1 MSFSLSCT
9 ALVGTNKAGTLKPDA
24 DGYYQV
30 VLGALDVFNNTGA
43 FYPEATARQLFQASS
58 SLMRRIASGN
68 LRGEY
73 GHPTPE
79 PGMSI
84 DAFIA
89 RVRRIDEDRICMHI
103 RKVWVDYSFKNLQ
116 GQPIIAILGEIRPS
130 GPRGPALKDQ
140 LENRFEDVCFSIRSL
155 THDYPANGRMTKN
168 FKMIVTWDYVNEP
181 GLDVARKW
189 NAPSMENLK
198 DAAGAMAKPLEERFI
213 MPFQITGMAKAQ
225 GPSMFGMESN
235 GGVSLEEMAEV
246 MSEAENEPVI
256 PSWTKW

>member
-30 VLGALDVFNNTGA
+30 VLGALDVYNNTGA

-79 PGMSI
+79 PGMSM
-84 DAFIA
+84 DAFVA

-103 RKVWVDYSFKNLQ
+103 RKVWIDYSFKNLQ
-116 GQPIIAILGEIRPS
+116 GQPIIAILGEVRPS

-155 THDYPANGRMTKN
+155 THDFNSGGRLTKN

-189 NAPSMENLK
+189 NSPAMENLK
-198 DAAGAMAKPLEERFI
+198 EPVLAKQLEERFI
-213 MPFQITGMAKAQ
+213 MPFQIANMAKTQ
-225 GPSMFGMESN
+225 GPNMLGMESN

-246 MSEAENEPVI
+246 MSEAEKEVTP
-256 PSWTKW
+256 PAWMKW

>member
-30 VLGALDVFNNTGA
+30 VLGALDVYNNTGA

-79 PGMSI
+79 PGMSM
-84 DAFIA
+84 DAFVA

-103 RKVWVDYSFKNLQ
+103 RKVWIDYSFKNLK
-116 GQPIIAILGEIRPS
+116 GQPIIAILGEVRPS

-155 THDYPANGRMTKN
+155 THDFNSGGRLTKN

-189 NAPSMENLK
+189 NSPAMENLK
-198 DAAGAMAKPLEERFI
+198 EPVLAKQLEERFI
-213 MPFQITGMAKAQ
+213 MPFQIANMAKAQ
-225 GPSMFGMESN
+225 GPNMLGMESN

-246 MSEAENEPVI
+246 MSEVEKETTPPA
-256 PSWTKW
+256 WMKW

>member
-30 VLGALDVFNNTGA
+30 VLGALDVYNNTGA

-79 PGMSI
+79 PGMSM
-84 DAFIA
+84 DAFVA

-103 RKVWVDYSFKNLQ
+103 RKVWIDYSFKNLQ
-116 GQPIIAILGEIRPS
+116 GQPIIAILGEVRPS

-155 THDYPANGRMTKN
+155 THDFNSGGRLTKN

-189 NAPSMENLK
+189 NSPAMENLK
-198 DAAGAMAKPLEERFI
+198 EPVLAKQLEERFI
-213 MPFQITGMAKAQ
+213 MPFQIANMAKTQ
-225 GPSMFGMESN
+225 GPNMLGMESN

-246 MSEAENEPVI
+246 MSEVEKETTPPAWMN
-256 PSWTKW
+256 W

>member
-30 VLGALDVFNNTGA
+30 VLGALDVYNNTGA

-79 PGMSI
+79 PGMSM
-84 DAFIA
+84 DAFVA

-103 RKVWVDYSFKNLQ
+103 RKVWIDYSFKNLK

-155 THDYPANGRMTKN
+155 THDFNSGGRLTKN

-181 GLDVARKW
+181 GLAIAHKW
-189 NAPSMENLK
+189 NAPGLESHVDVDTKDLTVSLTEQIILPGQLLAMSRKRQASGASMES
-198 DAAGAMAKPLEERFI
+198 D
-213 MPFQITGMAKAQ
+213 TGI
-225 GPSMFGMESN
+225 
-235 GGVSLEEMAEV
+235 SLESLIEV
-246 MSEAENEPVI
+246 MTTDTQTKRPV
-256 PSWTKW
+256 SAGW

>member
-30 VLGALDVFNNTGA
+30 VLGALDVYNNTGA

-79 PGMSI
+79 PGMSM
-84 DAFIA
+84 DAFVA

-103 RKVWVDYSFKNLQ
+103 RKVWIDYSFKNLQ
-116 GQPIIAILGEIRPS
+116 GQPIIAILGEVRPS

-155 THDYPANGRMTKN
+155 THDFNSGGRLTKN

-189 NAPSMENLK
+189 NSPAMENLK
-198 DAAGAMAKPLEERFI
+198 EPVLAKQLEERFI
-213 MPFQITGMAKAQ
+213 MPFQIANMAKAQ
-225 GPSMFGMESN
+225 GPNMLGMESN

-246 MSEAENEPVI
+246 MSEVEKETTPPAWMN
-256 PSWTKW
+256 W

>member
-43 FYPEATARQLFQASS
+43 FYPEASARQLFQASS

-79 PGMSI
+79 PGMNI
-84 DAFIA
+84 DAFVA
-89 RVRRIDEDRICMHI
+89 RVRRIDEKQVCMHI

-116 GQPIIAILGEIRPS
+116 GQPIIAILGEVRPS
-130 GPRGPALKDQ
+130 GPHGETLKSQ
-140 LENRFEDVCFSIRSL
+140 FENPHEDVCFSIRSL
-155 THDYPANGRMTKN
+155 THDFMSGGRMTKN

-189 NAPSMENLK
+189 NAPTLENLK
-198 DAAGAMAKPLEERFI
+198 EPVAMAKPLEERFI
-213 MPFQITGMAKAQ
+213 MPFQISGMAKTQ
-225 GPSMFGMESN
+225 GPGMFGMESN

-246 MSEAENEPVI
+246 MADSEKETVVPA
-256 PSWTKW
+256 WMKW

>member
-30 VLGALDVFNNTGA
+30 VLGALDVYNNTGA

-79 PGMSI
+79 PGMSM
-84 DAFIA
+84 DAFVA

-103 RKVWVDYSFKNLQ
+103 RKVWIDYSFKNLQ
-116 GQPIIAILGEIRPS
+116 GQPIIAILGEVRPS

-155 THDYPANGRMTKN
+155 THDFNSGGRLTKN

-189 NAPSMENLK
+189 NSPAMENLK
-198 DAAGAMAKPLEERFI
+198 EPVLAKQLEERFI
-213 MPFQITGMAKAQ
+213 MPFQIANMAKAQ
-225 GPSMFGMESN
+225 GPNMLGMESN

-246 MSEAENEPVI
+246 MSEAEKEVTP
-256 PSWTKW
+256 PAWMKW

>member
-30 VLGALDVFNNTGA
+30 VLGALDVYNNTGA

-79 PGMSI
+79 PGMSM
-84 DAFIA
+84 DAFVA

-103 RKVWVDYSFKNLQ
+103 RKVWIDYSFKNLK

-155 THDYPANGRMTKN
+155 THDFNSGGRLTKN

-189 NAPSMENLK
+189 NSPAMESLK
-198 DAAGAMAKPLEERFI
+198 EPVLAKQLEERFI
-213 MPFQITGMAKAQ
+213 MPFQIANMAKTQ
-225 GPSMFGMESN
+225 GPNMLGMESN

-246 MSEAENEPVI
+246 MSEVEKETTPPAWMN
-256 PSWTKW
+256 W

>member
-30 VLGALDVFNNTGA
+30 VLGALDVYNNTGA

-79 PGMSI
+79 PGMSM
-84 DAFIA
+84 DAFVA

-103 RKVWVDYSFKNLQ
+103 RKVWIDYSFKNLK

-155 THDYPANGRMTKN
+155 THDFNSGGRLTKN

-189 NAPSMENLK
+189 NSPAMESLK
-198 DAAGAMAKPLEERFI
+198 EPVLAKQLEERFI
-213 MPFQITGMAKAQ
+213 MPFQIANMAKTR
-225 GPSMFGMESN
+225 GPNMLGMESN

-246 MSEAENEPVI
+246 MSEVEKETTPPAWMN
-256 PSWTKW
+256 W

>member
-9 ALVGTNKAGTLKPDA
+9 ALVGTNKAGTLKPDT

-30 VLGALDVFNNTGA
+30 VLGALDVYNNTGA

-79 PGMSI
+79 PGMSM
-84 DAFIA
+84 DAFVA

-103 RKVWVDYSFKNLQ
+103 RKVWIDYSFKNLQ
-116 GQPIIAILGEIRPS
+116 GQPIIAILGEVRPS

-155 THDYPANGRMTKN
+155 THDFNSGGRLTKN

-189 NAPSMENLK
+189 NSPAMENLK
-198 DAAGAMAKPLEERFI
+198 EPVLAKQLEERFI
-213 MPFQITGMAKAQ
+213 MPFQIANMAKTQ
-225 GPSMFGMESN
+225 GPNMLGMESN

-246 MSEAENEPVI
+246 MSEVEKETTPPAWMN
-256 PSWTKW
+256 W

>member
-30 VLGALDVFNNTGA
+30 VLGALDVYNNTGA

-79 PGMSI
+79 PGMSM
-84 DAFIA
+84 DAFVA

-103 RKVWVDYSFKNLQ
+103 RKVWIDYSFKNLQ
-116 GQPIIAILGEIRPS
+116 GQPIIAILGEVRPS

-155 THDYPANGRMTKN
+155 THDFNSGGRLTKN

-189 NAPSMENLK
+189 NSPAMENLK
-198 DAAGAMAKPLEERFI
+198 EPVLAKQLEERFI
-213 MPFQITGMAKAQ
+213 MPFQIANMAKAQ
-225 GPSMFGMESN
+225 GPNMLGMESN

-246 MSEAENEPVI
+246 MSEVEKEVTPPA
-256 PSWTKW
+256 WTKW